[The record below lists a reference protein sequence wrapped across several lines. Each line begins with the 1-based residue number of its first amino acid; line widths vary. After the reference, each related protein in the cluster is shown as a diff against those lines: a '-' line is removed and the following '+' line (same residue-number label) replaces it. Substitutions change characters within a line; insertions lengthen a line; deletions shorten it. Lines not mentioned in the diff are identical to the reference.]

1 MLAGL
6 YRKLCMEIINYWQ
19 VQDGMCSEGL
29 MKTKLEIPVLS
40 AFQPELVEFYYLW
53 KKTPGANNNRPHRRN
68 RRQQSLRR
76 IRNTRNT
83 RGGQPKEADA
93 NSPAGIW
100 IAPLGVGCSAWQ
112 GIFPA
117 IEITIESTICHMA
130 GTCRLTATSDTC
142 PIATQ
147 CSGSC
152 VRLNDVMSGV
162 LCILEGLDSDS
173 GLVSIHPDRFCG
185 APQWPHPS
193 MG

>member
-1 MLAGL
+1 
-6 YRKLCMEIINYWQ
+6 
-19 VQDGMCSEGL
+19 MCSEGL
-29 MKTKLEIPVLS
+29 MKTKLEIPVMS

-93 NSPAGIW
+93 NSPAGIC
-100 IAPLGVGCSAWQ
+100 ITTLGVGCFAWQ

-117 IEITIESTICHMA
+117 IEITIESTIWQTHVASLPLSVFQFDAVFLCFN
-130 GTCRLTATSDTC
+130 GTC

-152 VRLNDVMSGV
+152 VRLNDVMYGV

-173 GLVSIHPDRFCG
+173 GLVSIYPNRFCG
-185 APQWPHPS
+185 APQCPHPS